1 MCLIDKRGF
10 FVSFMSY
17 KPDSFFCYFIFI
29 YFNLFF
35 LSRIVQALIEL
46 VRVDRIQ

>member
-17 KPDSFFCYFIFI
+17 KPGSFFSYFIFI
-29 YFNLFF
+29 YLNLFF
-35 LSRIVQALIEL
+35 ILLTVF
-46 VRVDRIQ
+46 V